1 MEKESLRRAL
11 DALIDGSACS
21 ADVLGIPKR
30 ILDGMY
36 TLACDAL
43 ARDRAKD
50 AEALFV
56 RCVQLDPRRTE
67 FWLGLAS
74 AKKAIGAVEEAGEV
88 FQLAAMFGTDASAM
102 AYAAACFAEAG
113 KHERAQILADHVRST
128 MDDTTALEPWLL
140 VAESSKS
147 TGGAR

>member
-11 DALIDGSACS
+11 DALIDGSACN

-36 TLACDAL
+36 ALACDAL

-50 AEALFV
+50 AEALFI

-74 AKKAIGAVEEAGEV
+74 AKKANGAVEDAGEV
-88 FQLAAMFGTDASAM
+88 FQLAAMFGTDSSAM

-113 KHERAQILADHVRST
+113 KHERALILAEHVRST
-128 MDDTTALEPWLL
+128 MSDTSAVEPWLA
-140 VAESSKS
+140 VAEASGFK
-147 TGGAR
+147 GGAR